1 MAGIEPLPE
10 PWRETVLSVLKG
22 GDPKKIEW
30 TLTARQDSQAIGL
43 GMQFEAL
50 EYLTNLFQVPGLL
63 CLPYP
68 GMDGGSA
75 SEIRAVLGPHPA
87 HVQTPVYVKIGI
99 KLNGD
104 AIKIISLHVDRT
116 GDMERLMNRRKK

>member
-10 PWRETVLSVLKG
+10 SWRETVLSVLKG

-30 TLTARQDSQAIGL
+30 TFTARQDCQALGL

-50 EYLTNLFQVPGLL
+50 DYLTSLFRVPGLQ
-63 CLPYP
+63 CRPYP
-68 GMDGGSA
+68 DMDGGSA
-75 SEIRAVLGPHPA
+75 TEIRAVLGPHPA
-87 HVQTPVYVKIGI
+87 QVPTHVYVKIGI

-104 AIKIISLHVDRT
+104 AIKIISFHVDST
-116 GDMERLMNRRKK
+116 GDMERLINQRKK